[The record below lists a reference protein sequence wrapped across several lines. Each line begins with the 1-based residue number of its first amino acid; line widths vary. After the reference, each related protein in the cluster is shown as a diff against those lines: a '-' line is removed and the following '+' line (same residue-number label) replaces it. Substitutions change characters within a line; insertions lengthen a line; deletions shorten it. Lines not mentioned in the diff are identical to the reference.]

1 MTSTP
6 AHPIVG
12 IIQAR
17 MGSTRLPGKALL
29 DLAGA
34 PFLARVVE
42 RMRHCQTLDAL
53 VLATTTEPS
62 DDPLVELAESLGV
75 SVYRGSVDD
84 VLDRFTQAARQ
95 ADAALIV
102 RITADDPFKDPQVTD
117 HAVRLWLRQP
127 DLDYVSNTLEP
138 TYPEGLDIEVF
149 TREALERAW
158 REARLPSEREHVT
171 PYIWKHPDRF
181 RLLNFKH
188 ERDLS
193 HLRWTVDYPED
204 LAFARE
210 VYARLYRPGQVF
222 LMEDILRLLEAEPE
236 LARINAG
243 IQRNEGY
250 LKSLAQDAQTGAGA
264 PDASPGDEER

>member
-1 MTSTP
+1 MTAVAT
-6 AHPIVG
+6 HPIVG

-34 PFLARVVE
+34 PFLARVIE
-42 RMRHCQTLDAL
+42 RMQHAETLDAL
-53 VLATTTEPS
+53 VLATTTDPS
-62 DDPLVELAESLGV
+62 DDPLVDLAADLGV
-75 SVYRGSVDD
+75 RVYRGALDD
-84 VLDRFTQAARQ
+84 VLDRFTQAARL

-102 RITADDPFKDPQVTD
+102 RITADDPFKDPRVTD
-117 HAVRLWLRQP
+117 HAVRLWLQEP

-149 TREALERAW
+149 TRAALERAW

-181 RLLNFKH
+181 RIRNFKGP
-188 ERDLS
+188 RDLS

-204 LAFARE
+204 LAFARA
-210 VYARLYRPGQVF
+210 VYERLYRPGQVF
-222 LMEDILRLLEAEPE
+222 LMEDILRLLEAEPQ
-236 LARINAG
+236 LAQINAG
-243 IQRNEGY
+243 FRRNEGY
-250 LKSLAQDAQTGAGA
+250 LKSLAEDKQADMSA
-264 PDASPGDEER
+264 DEL

>member
-1 MTSTP
+1 MTR
-6 AHPIVG
+6 IVG

-17 MGSTRLPGKALL
+17 MGSTRLPGKALA

-34 PFLARVVE
+34 PFFARVVE
-42 RMRHCQTLDAL
+42 RMRACETLDAL
-53 VLATTTEPS
+53 VLATTAEAS
-62 DDPLVELAESLGV
+62 DDPLAALAESLGLL
-75 SVYRGSVDD
+75 VYRGSVDD
-84 VLDRFTQAARQ
+84 VLDRFTQAARLAE
-95 ADAALIV
+95 ADLIV

-117 HAVRLWLRQP
+117 HAVRLWLQRP
-127 DLDYVSNTLEP
+127 DLDYVSNTIQP

-181 RLLNFKH
+181 RLLNFAH

-204 LAFARE
+204 LAFARA
-210 VYARLYRPGQVF
+210 VYERLYRPGQVF
-222 LMEDILRLLEAEPE
+222 LMADILRLLEAEPQ
-236 LARINAG
+236 LAQINAG
-243 IQRNEGY
+243 FRRNEGY
-250 LKSLAQDAQTGAGA
+250 LKSLAE
-264 PDASPGDEER
+264 DEQSGQG